1 MFDIRLI
8 QSGAGSRALD
18 AGPACFDSAQRAA
31 LRRLAMAAESALAVL
46 GSVWVWPVSVAFDD
60 TCLLVCESTGGYE
73 APFWRPRSPRAAP
86 PMEPMPIRSNTS
98 SVRLGPW
105 ARPTPSTPRRIASY
119 GRERH
124 GQLARWQEP
133 DRHRDRLQVMVL
145 ARQDLVAQRQA
156 FKNRLAAPGVDP
168 VKAPIKAVVACL
180 DTRSVYQRL
189 IAHQKKPIVAITA
202 LMRKLIVIANAVVRD
217 ATAEL
222 KIDAQVS

>member
-46 GSVWVWPVSVAFDD
+46 GSVWIWPVSVAFDD

-73 APFWRPRSPRAAP
+73 AALLAAALAAGRAAHGADAHKVKHF
-86 PMEPMPIRSNTS
+86 IRSFGT
-98 SVRLGPW
+98 LGKTD
-105 ARPTPSTPRRIASY
+105 ALDAQALASY

-168 VKAPIKAVVACL
+168 VKAPVKAVVACL
-180 DTRSVYQRL
+180 DTRSR
-189 IAHQKKPIVAITA
+189 
-202 LMRKLIVIANAVVRD
+202 
-217 ATAEL
+217 
-222 KIDAQVS
+222 